1 MGKWL
6 VVNSGNNLTEL
17 AVNSTDILPTGR
29 TDEVRP
35 HLIKIKIR
43 YRVIVLGLKPV
54 YISRDKLLIMSSY
67 S

>member
-6 VVNSGNNLTEL
+6 VVNSGNHLAEL
-17 AVNSTDILPTGR
+17 AINSTDNLPTGR
-29 TDEVRP
+29 TGEVRP
-35 HLIKIKIR
+35 QLISMKIR

-54 YISRDKLLIMSSY
+54 YISRDKLLIMPIY